1 MSDKLIDINYHKRLN
16 NGTNKIE
23 YEFTE
28 QEKDINGNVTRAKR
42 TESKKIPREDNYIKL
57 YITDITKLFNLPEG
71 LGKLAVILSGNMT
84 YEGFLF
90 VNATLKKKIAEEL
103 GYKNYRSV
111 DNNLAKLVKSKVL
124 IKNDTGTYEF
134 NPFIMAKGKWKDI
147 YTRRKEWAVKIQITY
162 SGNERI
168 VETQEGKLEIKQKGE
183 EKRTKNIIWKMKQKL
198 AHSAAVI
205 FHYTALIQAQLG
217 TRAYASHVF
226 QKMKMVT
233 NGS

>member
-1 MSDKLIDINYHKRLN
+1 MSNNTIDINYYKRLN
-16 NGTNKIE
+16 NGTSTIE

-28 QEKDINGNVTRAKR
+28 QEKDSNGNVKTAKR
-42 TESKKIPREDNYIKL
+42 VESKKIPKEDNYIKL

-84 YEGFLF
+84 YDGFLF

-111 DNNLAKLVKSKVL
+111 DNNLAKLVKAKVL
-124 IKNDTGTYEF
+124 IKNDIGTYEF

-162 SGNERI
+162 SGNKRI
-168 VETQEGKLEIKQKGE
+168 IETTEGKLD
-183 EKRTKNIIWKMKQKL
+183 
-198 AHSAAVI
+198 
-205 FHYTALIQAQLG
+205 IQD
-217 TRAYASHVF
+217 
-226 QKMKMVT
+226 
-233 NGS
+233 NE